1 MLKAHVSIDPP
12 IAFSS
17 PTGFTTPYKVL
28 AEHWLTTILLN
39 YLCNTSARKRPNKQ
53 KELTPDVEKKKL
65 NYESTSDG
73 AVAPPPPH

>member
-1 MLKAHVSIDPP
+1 MLKAQVSIDPP

-28 AEHWLTTILLN
+28 AGHWLTTILLN
-39 YLCNTSARKRPNKQ
+39 YLCNTSAHKRPNKQ
-53 KELTPDVEKKKL
+53 KELTPNGEKKI
-65 NYESTSDG
+65 NYENTFDG